1 MNFPWFPLIL
11 NFLLL
16 AAALL
21 ICNTLNAGRRAPVWN
36 GALIFIG
43 FCVLAMVLD
52 FTLTFVFA
60 SATTADRE
68 RYIDLSSLSAFGERA
83 MAYVIP
89 CVVAAVMAVRFR
101 LRERRPEPSV
111 VIQTS
116 ECTQSELR
124 YGGRRLR
131 GRPRGR
137 PKSQGRSRH
146 LPRWRNERHLLHRRV
161 KLTGFWFK
169 DESAGSKT

>member
-1 MNFPWFPLIL
+1 MKIAPIRSFDSLETTTEGSFLPLPRLPKRRVMNLPWFPLIL

-43 FCVLAMVLD
+43 FCLLAMVLD

-60 SATTADRE
+60 SATTADRA

-89 CVVAAVMAVRFR
+89 CVAAAVIAVRFR
-101 LRERRPEPSV
+101 LRKRRPEPLV

-116 ECTQSELR
+116 EYSQSELR
-124 YGGRRLR
+124 Y
-131 GRPRGR
+131 
-137 PKSQGRSRH
+137 
-146 LPRWRNERHLLHRRV
+146 
-161 KLTGFWFK
+161 
-169 DESAGSKT
+169 

>member
-21 ICNTLNAGRRAPVWN
+21 ICNTLNAGRRAPAWN
-36 GALIFIG
+36 GALIFFG

-68 RYIDLSSLSAFGERA
+68 RNIDLSSLSAFGERA
-83 MAYVIP
+83 MAYAIP
-89 CVVAAVMAVRFR
+89 CTVAAAMAVRFR
-101 LRERRPEPSV
+101 LREWRPEPSV

-116 ECTQSELR
+116 EYTPSELR
-124 YGGRRLR
+124 Y
-131 GRPRGR
+131 
-137 PKSQGRSRH
+137 
-146 LPRWRNERHLLHRRV
+146 
-161 KLTGFWFK
+161 
-169 DESAGSKT
+169 